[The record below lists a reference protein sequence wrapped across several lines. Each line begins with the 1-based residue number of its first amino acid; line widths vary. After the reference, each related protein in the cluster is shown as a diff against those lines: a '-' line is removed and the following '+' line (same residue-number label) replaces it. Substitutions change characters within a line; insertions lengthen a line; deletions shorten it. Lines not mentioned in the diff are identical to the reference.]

1 MDCDLNCKISTEV
14 STFIN
19 IKITRDVN
27 ITLYKFIDYFKG
39 FEKVEA
45 VREIF
50 GDQTEEILN
59 KLKVEFVSRRG
70 YMGVDEQ
77 DGHLIVSAYY
87 LKSGSERD
95 IYLDIVHELVHVK
108 QCMQGQKLF
117 DHRYD
122 YVDRPTEIEAYR
134 HAVKEARRLGMTEK
148 QIYNYLR
155 TEWMSEKELTRLA
168 KAVGVEHDLQA
179 NSP

>member
-1 MDCDLNCKISTEV
+1 MSKISMEV
-14 STFIN
+14 SKFLN
-19 IKITRDVN
+19 VEITRDVS
-27 ITLYKFIDYFKG
+27 ITLHKFIDYFKG

-50 GDQTEEILN
+50 GDQTEELLN
-59 KLKVEFVSRRG
+59 HLKVEFVSRRG

-87 LKSGSERD
+87 LKNGSERD
-95 IYLDIVHELVHVK
+95 IYLDIIHELVHVK

-117 DHRYD
+117 DNHYD
-122 YVDRPTEIEAYR
+122 YVDRPTEIEAYC

-155 TEWMSEKELTRLA
+155 TEWMRENDLQRLA
-168 KAVGVEHDLQA
+168 KAVGVECDPET
-179 NSP
+179 NSNRNR

>member
-1 MDCDLNCKISTEV
+1 MDYDHISKISTEV

-19 IKITRDVN
+19 VKITRDVN

-50 GDQTEEILN
+50 GDQTEELLN
-59 KLKVEFVSRRG
+59 RLKVEFVSRRG

-108 QCMQGQKLF
+108 QYMQGQKLF

-155 TEWMSEKELTRLA
+155 TEWMSEKELARLA
-168 KAVGVEHDLQA
+168 KAVGVEPDLQA
-179 NSP
+179 DSP